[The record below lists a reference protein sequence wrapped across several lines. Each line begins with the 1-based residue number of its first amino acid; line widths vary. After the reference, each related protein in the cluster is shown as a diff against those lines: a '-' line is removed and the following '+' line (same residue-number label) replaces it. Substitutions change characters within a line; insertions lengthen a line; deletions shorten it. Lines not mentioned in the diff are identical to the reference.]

1 MTPAL
6 PDQGQRPDP
15 EDGAHTVPVYWT
27 LRACGLLGALIF
39 VTALP
44 WSQPVTWFALVAG
57 FGSWRWWHVTR
68 PRFKAMPTARRRL
81 VYRLCVW
88 TSMFLVGST
97 WNFLYVPGNQVM
109 MVVPAIY
116 LMGSAARVALRVTGD
131 FARTVVAVC
140 LAVLTTS
147 ARFFIEGLQGDLL
160 LVLLGVDDAG
170 IAKPVVASSLRSA
183 RIGRAR
189 RSAVDIT

>member
-1 MTPAL
+1 
-6 PDQGQRPDP
+6 
-15 EDGAHTVPVYWT
+15 
-27 LRACGLLGALIF
+27 
-39 VTALP
+39 
-44 WSQPVTWFALVAG
+44 
-57 FGSWRWWHVTR
+57 
-68 PRFKAMPTARRRL
+68 
-81 VYRLCVW
+81 
-88 TSMFLVGST
+88 
-97 WNFLYVPGNQVM
+97 
-109 MVVPAIY
+109 
-116 LMGSAARVALRVTGD
+116 MGSAARVALRVTGD